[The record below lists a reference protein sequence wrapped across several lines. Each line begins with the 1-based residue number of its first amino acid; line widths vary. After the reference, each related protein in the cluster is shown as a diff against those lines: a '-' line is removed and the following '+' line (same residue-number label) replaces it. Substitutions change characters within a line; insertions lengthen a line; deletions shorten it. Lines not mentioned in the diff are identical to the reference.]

1 MTDISTTSK
10 STIVRA
16 YRLRHLILTLSER
29 EAPRLGA
36 RLAVRMWMTLPA
48 STADAG
54 STAGPGGRG
63 ADAAGRGAAGRPPLA
78 APGDRVVLEAGVVT
92 ESWGD
97 GPPVYLMHGWGGYR
111 GQLSA
116 FVAPLTE
123 AGFRVVALDAP
134 GHGESG
140 PGMFGRGRALMPDF
154 INALRAAITRYG
166 APHGVVAHSLG
177 ASAAAIATL
186 DGLRTSRLVLIAPVS
201 NVMSGIDIFSRAAG
215 VGPRV
220 RARMPRRIE
229 RITRMSAGHFDIALR
244 AAEDDELPPALVIH
258 DAGDK
263 RVPFDNGALVAAAW
277 PDARLEPTEG
287 LGHLRILRD
296 PAVLGSVAAFLTG
309 VSPRA
314 AAEADP
320 EARSA
325 LR

>member
-1 MTDISTTSK
+1 MTGISTTSK

-16 YRLRHLILTLSER
+16 ERLRRFVLALSER

-48 STADAG
+48 S
-54 STAGPGGRG
+54 P
-63 ADAAGRGAAGRPPLA
+63 AAGRAPLA
-78 APGDRVVLEAGVVT
+78 APGDRAVLEAGVVT

-97 GPPVYLMHGWGGYR
+97 GPAVYLMHGWGGYR
-111 GQLSA
+111 GQLGA

-154 INALRAAITRYG
+154 INALRTAMAHYG
-166 APHGVVAHSLG
+166 AAHGVIAHSLG
-177 ASAAAIATL
+177 ASAVAIATL
-186 DGLRTSRLVLIAPVS
+186 DGLTTNRLVLIAPVS

-220 RARMPRRIE
+220 RAQMPRRIE
-229 RITRMSAGHFDIALR
+229 RIARMPASHFDIALR

-263 RVPFDNGALVAAAW
+263 QVPFDNGALVAAAW
-277 PDARLEPTEG
+277 PDARLERTEG

-296 PAVLGSVAAFLTG
+296 PAVLSSVTGFVTG
-309 VSPRA
+309 VSRQA
-314 AAEADP
+314 TAGADP